1 MFRKSAF
8 HFSGLVQ
15 RSDSE
20 IFPSHIVRPRC
31 EVAIVPISSLF
42 WSTAHVLQYLLMAL
56 KTNTSHTTNS
66 SPRGFPDVELA
77 EHPIPQDTVQS
88 TPDIDVQQFT
98 DHQSRA
104 LPHSRLMVVFPV
116 LALAQFTAYLDQ
128 TSISTAVPAIGDALG
143 LGASLPWVA
152 TAYLLATTAVQ
163 LANGRLSDIFGRK
176 RLLITSLV
184 VLAVGN
190 LVAGFATSPGM
201 LFAFRAVSGLG
212 GGAMSVRLDV
222 FVELEN

>member
-1 MFRKSAF
+1 
-8 HFSGLVQ
+8 
-15 RSDSE
+15 
-20 IFPSHIVRPRC
+20 
-31 EVAIVPISSLF
+31 
-42 WSTAHVLQYLLMAL
+42 MAP
-56 KTNTSHTTNS
+56 NTDIIHTPNS
-66 SPRGFPDVELA
+66 SSRGFSDVEQA
-77 EHPIPQDTVQS
+77 EHPSPPDTVQS
-88 TPDIDVQQFT
+88 TLDSDVSSVQQFT
-98 DHQSRA
+98 DHQSRV

-152 TAYLLATTAVQ
+152 TSYLLATTAVQ

-184 VLAVGN
+184 VLGVGN
-190 LVAGFATSPGM
+190 LAAGFSTKPGM

-212 GGAMSVRLDV
+212 GGAMSVRL
-222 FVELEN
+222 

>member
-1 MFRKSAF
+1 MAPDKIPGRTI
-8 HFSGLVQ
+8 
-15 RSDSE
+15 DSNPGV
-20 IFPSHIVRPRC
+20 I
-31 EVAIVPISSLF
+31 
-42 WSTAHVLQYLLMAL
+42 
-56 KTNTSHTTNS
+56 
-66 SPRGFPDVELA
+66 GDVELP
-77 EHPIPQDTVQS
+77 EHPRPQDTVEPAPHNAVS
-88 TPDIDVQQFT
+88 GDQQFT

-128 TSISTAVPAIGDALG
+128 TSISSAVPAIGDALG

-212 GGAMSVRLDV
+212 GGAM
-222 FVELEN
+222 

>member
-1 MFRKSAF
+1 MA
-8 HFSGLVQ
+8 SGI
-15 RSDSE
+15 D
-20 IFPSHIVRPRC
+20 
-31 EVAIVPISSLF
+31 
-42 WSTAHVLQYLLMAL
+42 
-56 KTNTSHTTNS
+56 TSHAS
-66 SPRGFPDVELA
+66 GFRLGGHQDIEVA
-77 EHPIPQDTVQS
+77 EHPDTVQS
-88 TPDIDVQQFT
+88 RPDSPSPRDVSAARPFT
-98 DHQSRA
+98 DYQSRE

-190 LVAGFATSPGM
+190 LVAGFTTSPSM

-212 GGAMSVRLDV
+212 GGAM
-222 FVELEN
+222 